1 MSVSQSVVHS
11 LCGVSSLFISFRDKN
26 FPLIADIF
34 IIVSMCLSFWIV
46 SVNVPLRVSR
56 SEVWW
61 WLHPLTQL
69 LMTCICNLPMVVFVL
84 RLEINLI
91 KVLFSSDLTLEL
103 HIVIQVITGVLTV
116 TVTTLCPLHNWEDQP
131 EMCPSCGERHEGQ
144 CWLTAG
150 NRNHMQ
156 PECTPQLDV
165 NLSIT
170 IKNYKSWNMKKKISF
185 GKKYMEMYMFWFADG
200 ILKTCSFWRIIDLH
214 LNMHLVWSLTLESQ
228 MNNYRGDLW
237 DRLRGWRT
245 AANYNN
251 IHTAEKE
258 SESFNTES
266 ELCTSSR

>member
-84 RLEINLI
+84 RLEINLM

-116 TVTTLCPLHNWEDQP
+116 TVTTLCPLHYWDDQP

-170 IKNYKSWNMKKKISF
+170 IKNYYTCDKSWNMKNKFWKKIYENVHVLVRWRYLKNLF
-185 GKKYMEMYMFWFADG
+185 FLTNNWPTLKYALCLEFDTRKSNEQLQG
-200 ILKTCSFWRIIDLH
+200 R
-214 LNMHLVWSLTLESQ
+214 LV
-228 MNNYRGDLW
+228 G
-237 DRLRGWRT
+237 
-245 AANYNN
+245 
-251 IHTAEKE
+251 
-258 SESFNTES
+258 
-266 ELCTSSR
+266 